1 MPVLVELRQKAQDIA
16 AAELDRQQ
24 PHLEELNPV
33 YQEKVTQMV
42 YRIVNKLLHEPT
54 VRLKASAAEGNGV
67 EYAQAIRELFDL
79 DVAATAQMPSLASV
93 AQGDNV
99 AELNQSANGSG

>member
-1 MPVLVELRQKAQDIA
+1 LPVLIELRRKAQDIA
-16 AAELDRQQ
+16 TAELDRYQ
-24 PHLEELNPV
+24 PHLDELDPI

-42 YRIVNKLLHEPT
+42 HRIVNKLLHEPT

-79 DVAATAQMPSLASV
+79 DVSPTAPPPASIALDDDV
-93 AQGDNV
+93 LEY
-99 AELNQSANGSG
+99 AESTNGRG